1 MANTDEVSS
10 KTRNRKTYKEY
21 KEKFRSKRSNEEKDL
36 ERSKDKNRKS
46 EKRLNMTEEERNLVK
61 EKDRIRKQKKRR
73 ENKEKNKANLHKRK
87 VGAKVTRAEYNR
99 NHKRISRDKRSEEQK
114 EFERIEQVIMMR
126 KQRKLRDGKAHLLDN
141 LEAKREMRSLREIGP
156 LKDYMRR
163 KAREQDEEMMWN
175 KFWGKDPKCREILQ
189 KKKPEFVRLF
199 QEREEQK
206 RKEREEYERNEQVLD
221 KKGRWKYNNC
231 NGEYY
236 WSIPDENGHNISLA
250 EFNKEDEEVPLTKE
264 EILQKAKER
273 RELEGESQEDRDNE
287 DEAYRQALR
296 EIYDY
301 DGEMRRRKRKEKQE
315 RLKEELSRPIDMPDC
330 GEKCEYEKQ
339 REENIRARYEAM
351 KESGMFCDKELN
363 EMLRSKIYE

>member
-87 VGAKVTRAEYNR
+87 VGAKVTRSEYNR

-126 KQRKLRDGKAHLLDN
+126 KQRQLRDGKAHLLDN

-206 RKEREEYERNEQVLD
+206 RKEREEYEKNEQVLD

-231 NGEYY
+231 KWRVLLEY
-236 WSIPDENGHNISLA
+236 
-250 EFNKEDEEVPLTKE
+250 
-264 EILQKAKER
+264 
-273 RELEGESQEDRDNE
+273 
-287 DEAYRQALR
+287 
-296 EIYDY
+296 
-301 DGEMRRRKRKEKQE
+301 
-315 RLKEELSRPIDMPDC
+315 SR
-330 GEKCEYEKQ
+330 
-339 REENIRARYEAM
+339 
-351 KESGMFCDKELN
+351 
-363 EMLRSKIYE
+363 